1 MKKTSFFD
9 LYGIFIRILC
19 IASLYLCICS
29 FFLPFVLTN
38 EVGFPSI
45 IVLLGGFWFYLLGY
59 LLQYL
64 CSLLFGFK
72 RSAASKAYESDV
84 KHFKLFQA
92 VIPMA
97 ISLGAVLIYSSMLK
111 GIVSNIGID
120 ETLKNALVLV
130 APLGAVSSI
139 GGCVIWFYPTE
150 RVVSE
155 KTAIIGACIIFISY
169 VFFGTLGIYV
179 RTLLIILILYIFCM
193 AITLSYSN
201 MTRNHLG
208 TVVSFINKKSARY
221 SFFSALI
228 FLLVCLACFM
238 VTATI
243 TSGIVVLFKSFLFFI
258 LNSGT
263 ESNRGELGE
272 VSNTGRYNLFVY
284 GNTNPGKSL
293 AFYFFIIFVIC
304 AIAGIVYFALRKNK
318 EFKAFLAKVK
328 EFFAN
333 FFAMIRAIFGAKVDF
348 GYDEAPASYMDVERR
363 VQPKIISSKKRY
375 KIPKNYKSFCDKLES
390 IEDDNEKIIYSY
402 VTLIEVSRVGVNKLK
417 ISDTPREIAKKLKRD
432 SKYNGIEKITEAFE
446 IVEYANEKLDP
457 HSARFCID
465 TMQNII
471 RTSIEH

>member
-1 MKKTSFFD
+1 MKKSRGFD
-9 LYGIFIRILC
+9 LYAIIIRVLC

-38 EVGFPSI
+38 QVGFPA
-45 IVLLGGFWFYLLGY
+45 VLVVLGGFWFYLLGY
-59 LLQYL
+59 FLQYI
-64 CSLLFGFK
+64 CSLVFRFR
-72 RSAASKAYESDV
+72 RSAASQSYESDV

-97 ISLGAVLIYSSMLK
+97 LSIGVVFIYSFMLK
-111 GIVSNIGID
+111 EIVGIIGID
-120 ETLKNALVLV
+120 EALKNALVLI
-130 APLGAVSSI
+130 APLGAASSV

-155 KTAIIGACIIFISY
+155 KTAIIGACIIFIAY

-179 RTLLIILILYIFCM
+179 RSLLILLVLYIFCM

-228 FLLVCLACFM
+228 FLSICLACFT

-243 TSGIVVLFKSFLFFI
+243 TSGIVVTFKSFLYFI

-263 ESNRGELGE
+263 ASSRSDVSE
-272 VSNTGRYNLFVY
+272 VSATGRYNLFVY
-284 GNTNPGKSL
+284 GNTNASKTP
-293 AFYFFIIFVIC
+293 AFYFFIVFVIC
-304 AIAGIVYFALRKNK
+304 AVAGIVYFAFRKNK
-318 EFKAFLAKVK
+318 EFKALLAKVK
-328 EFFAN
+328 EFFKN
-333 FFAMIRAIFGAKVDF
+333 FFDMIRAIFGAKVDF
-348 GYDEAPASYMDVERR
+348 GYDEVNTSYMDVERK

-375 KIPKNYKSFCDKLES
+375 RIPKTYKSFCDKLES
-390 IEDDNEKIIYSY
+390 IDNDSEKIIYSY
-402 VTLIEVSRVGVNKLK
+402 VTLIEVSRVGSNKLK
-417 ISDTPREIAKKLKRD
+417 ASDTPREIAKKLKRD

-446 IVEYANEKLDP
+446 IIEYANEDIDP

-471 RTSIEH
+471 RVSIPH